1 MLLYFVCLCVSL
13 LCVLSV
19 CMCGSHDCGAG
30 HVGLQRGLDPGA
42 EVTGGYASGT
52 SGRTA
57 HAANTAISSAQFSFF
72 LRQGLM

>member
-1 MLLYFVCLCVSL
+1 
-13 LCVLSV
+13 
-19 CMCGSHDCGAG
+19 MCGSHDCGAG

-57 HAANTAISSAQFSFF
+57 HAANTEPFLQPNSHFF
-72 LRQGLM
+72 KTGSHVTQDEPRITK